1 MKFEQKTTPTSKIS
15 NNSTSNGGNSGINK
29 TAPPFGTP
37 VRTQSFNQNH
47 PVLPS
52 SNASA
57 PTSNHQQDYLTAL
70 RNMANSYGMPGTGGA
85 SASYPMQGMYGG
97 MQQGGMPGGWGAQP
111 SNAKPN
117 YAPMNMGPATY
128 NHLQSSGFD
137 GNATANWWNSQG
149 NNMMNPGA
157 GYGGFNNSP
166 FPGSMMGG
174 AKMSGGNQASGD
186 SFNSPWNYGSGM
198 GAGYDQN
205 VNMSM
210 RQQMLKE
217 ANNVPANSRKLIP
230 PPPSKPEPVSFCR
243 CHE

>member
-1 MKFEQKTTPTSKIS
+1 
-15 NNSTSNGGNSGINK
+15 
-29 TAPPFGTP
+29 
-37 VRTQSFNQNH
+37 
-47 PVLPS
+47 
-52 SNASA
+52 
-57 PTSNHQQDYLTAL
+57 
-70 RNMANSYGMPGTGGA
+70 MANSYGMPGTGGA

-217 ANNVPANSRKLIP
+217 ANNVPANIQNQHNTSGYSLFNANSWNLSL
-230 PPPSKPEPVSFCR
+230 PSPMRNPIGPSSENAFGSLQQSSLFANQRPQSLAQLLEQQNQMHKNDF
-243 CHE
+243 H